1 MSIVDLVG
9 RVAVVTGAAQ
19 GIGRAYAKA
28 FASEGTIAIVADLN
42 AAGARAVAEEI
53 STQGGQALPVEVDI
67 SDPASV
73 EAMAATV
80 LDRFGRLDVLVNNAA
95 LYMRNLP
102 PATEL
107 IKRPFD
113 EIPLH
118 EWERLLQINVTGPF
132 LCARAVVPAMRRMKW
147 GRIINISSSTVLLGL
162 PGYLHYVT
170 SKSAIIGFTRS
181 LARELGTD
189 GITVNT
195 VIPGL
200 IKTEVDNP
208 TTSIDRVVS
217 MQCIPRPGVPED
229 LTGTVLFL
237 ASDASRFITGQSINV
252 DGGSAHV

>member
-95 LYMRNLP
+95 LYKRNLP